1 MAVLANVEY
10 SDWCAVYNALS
21 FGIAGMGAACIFAF
35 VQHFNISKNYRT
47 ALIINGLVTLIATY
61 HYYRI
66 FDSWNAAFT
75 LKGDGDSWAVTKSG
89 TPFNDAYRY
98 VDWLLTVPL
107 LLTELVLVMGLP
119 ADETRALA
127 WKLGSASAVMVALG
141 YPGEIS
147 DDTTVRWIF
156 WALAMIPFIYVV
168 YMLVVGL
175 AGDDDDEEDDEEAG
189 VASESSSRLRS
200 LIGAA
205 RYLTVVSWLTYP
217 IIYIVKTVG
226 TDTPGR
232 SMAIEQVGYSLA
244 DFLAKA
250 VFGVLIWAIAST
262 KSDLEQS
269 K

>member
-1 MAVLANVEY
+1 
-10 SDWCAVYNALS
+10 
-21 FGIAGMGAACIFAF
+21 
-35 VQHFNISKNYRT
+35 
-47 ALIINGLVTLIATY
+47 
-61 HYYRI
+61 
-66 FDSWNAAFT
+66 
-75 LKGDGDSWAVTKSG
+75 
-89 TPFNDAYRY
+89 
-98 VDWLLTVPL
+98 
-107 LLTELVLVMGLP
+107 
-119 ADETRALA
+119 
-127 WKLGSASAVMVALG
+127 MVALG

-168 YMLVVGL
+168 YMLVAGL
-175 AGDDDDEEDDEEAG
+175 AGGDDEQSDDEEAG
-189 VASESSSRLRS
+189 VASESANRLRS

-262 KSDLEQS
+262 KSDLEEAS
-269 K
+269 KPKDVEAAPAPAVVEEILLPALQPAAPVVFAQQPVTTSYVQASPVTAAYPPASSPSCVR